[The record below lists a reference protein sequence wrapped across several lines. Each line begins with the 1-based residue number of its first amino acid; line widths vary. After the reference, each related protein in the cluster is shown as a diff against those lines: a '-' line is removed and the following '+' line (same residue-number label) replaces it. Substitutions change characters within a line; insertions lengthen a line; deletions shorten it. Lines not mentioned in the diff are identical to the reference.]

1 VRIRFLG
8 DLEELPQGLQSLI
21 ADATARTAAN
31 TGIHFNVCTNYG
43 GRRELVRAA
52 RRLAEQAAR
61 GDLDPA
67 CLDEERF
74 AAELH
79 TAGEPDPDLL
89 IRTSGEHQTG
99 FRIPRAGHYC
109 KEMNGQNPGWA
120 AAHAW
125 DSLRDSQTIAAEQ
138 GEGHFQLEPF
148 KKWKVHLVKISE
160 RPGYNC
166 CEVCGWRT
174 MMPDNGVGA
183 YKNQRTFWPTRLTTP
198 EEREAWWLEM
208 DALLNSLK
216 RTADLSPEEKAA
228 INAADAVRD
237 EEVNG
242 PMRRSRDAEIEK
254 FMREHEQSQ
263 RITEAQ
269 AEKADMAARHAWWK
283 AFDTEHAELKA
294 AIKADKEAEGM
305 PPEQAALFAISV
317 SNDIMGAKQ
326 RDVLAAI
333 PEGAVKV
340 WPSGT
345 ALEIWATQKAKAKI
359 LAEVKLAFPTF
370 SLEDQERRAEYAF
383 KNPNYWAPWSQW
395 VQTTT
400 PEQRAKRR
408 IQDQD
413 WGMCYSHEH

>member
-1 VRIRFLG
+1 MWLAGVKYTCLQLVQMGNKLTRENAFSLRQLPAAKF
-8 DLEELPQGLQSLI
+8 EEL
-21 ADATARTAAN
+21 
-31 TGIHFNVCTNYG
+31 TGDSYTV
-43 GRRELVRAA
+43 
-52 RRLAEQAAR
+52 
-61 GDLDPA
+61 
-67 CLDEERF
+67 
-74 AAELH
+74 
-79 TAGEPDPDLL
+79 
-89 IRTSGEHQTG
+89 IRSDGSVQDG
-99 FRIPRAGHYC
+99 FRIPTVGHYC
-109 KEMNGQNPGWA
+109 GDKQLTGWQN
-120 AAHAW
+120 AHAW
-125 DSLRDSQTIAAEQ
+125 DGLEDSKTIAAEQ
-138 GEGHFQLEPF
+138 AEGEVQVKPF
-148 KKWKVHLVKISE
+148 KKWKVHLVKYMENNS
-160 RPGYNC
+160 NQC
-166 CEVCGWRT
+166 DVCGWRT

-198 EEREAWWLEM
+198 EQREAWWLEM
-208 DALLNSLK
+208 DALLASLK
-216 RTADLSPEEKAA
+216 RTADLSEDERAA
-228 INAADAVRD
+228 IESWEALRD

-242 PMRRSRDAEIEK
+242 PLRREIAAKIDEFYK
-254 FMREHEQSQ
+254 EHETKQEE
-263 RITEAQ
+263 RRLEA
-269 AEKADMAARHAWWK
+269 AEMASRHAWWN
-283 AFDTEHAELKA
+283 AFDAEHAELKA

-333 PEGAVKV
+333 PEGAAKV

-370 SLEDQERRAEYAF
+370 SLEDQERRADYAF
-383 KNPNYWAPWSQW
+383 KNPNYWAPWRQW

>member
-1 VRIRFLG
+1 MYSYSVTMGNQLTKENTFNLAQLPAAKF
-8 DLEELPQGLQSLI
+8 DEL
-21 ADATARTAAN
+21 
-31 TGIHFNVCTNYG
+31 TNDSYT
-43 GRRELVRAA
+43 V
-52 RRLAEQAAR
+52 
-61 GDLDPA
+61 
-67 CLDEERF
+67 
-74 AAELH
+74 
-79 TAGEPDPDLL
+79 
-89 IRTSGEHQTG
+89 IRTSGEEQTG

-109 KEMNGQNPGWA
+109 KEKCVQETVWP

-125 DSLRDSQTIAAEQ
+125 DSLEDSQTIAAEQ
-138 GEGHFQLEPF
+138 AAGDVNPKPF

-269 AEKADMAARHAWWK
+269 AEADAEKADMAARHAWWK
-283 AFDTEHAELKA
+283 AFDAEAGELMGVIKA
-294 AIKADKEAEGM
+294 AKEAEGVS
-305 PPEQAALFAISV
+305 PEAAAFYAKSV
-317 SNDIMGAKQ
+317 GDDIMGAKQ
-326 RDVLAAI
+326 RDVVAATPPGTPYI
-333 PEGAVKV
+333 

-345 ALEIWATQKAKAKI
+345 AIQIWEESERARTHPPPAPYRGFTYYIMDLEKINVWHANRVRRLFDCGFPKAKVIEICQIEDNDARQKR
-359 LAEVKLAFPTF
+359 L
-370 SLEDQERRAEYAF
+370 DQEEATRYLEPMAVTYR
-383 KNPNYWAPWSQW
+383 W
-395 VQTTT
+395 
-400 PEQRAKRR
+400 
-408 IQDQD
+408 
-413 WGMCYSHEH
+413 